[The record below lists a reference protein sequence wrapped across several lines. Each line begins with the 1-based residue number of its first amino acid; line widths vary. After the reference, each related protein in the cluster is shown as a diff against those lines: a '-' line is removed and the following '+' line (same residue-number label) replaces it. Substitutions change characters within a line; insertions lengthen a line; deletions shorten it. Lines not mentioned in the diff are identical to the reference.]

1 MSNQDVPAT
10 DYSAAA
16 ALAAD
21 VIAAAEAAAQ
31 DLADS
36 LDATV
41 PAGLEEQQ
49 LNRLAATAARHVVDL
64 VAAASRELAVA
75 VHATAAV
82 DAAAAVAAENARQ
95 TEAMLTHELLHDSLT
110 GLPNQRLL
118 ADRLTQALARSK
130 RAGTSV
136 AVLFLDLDGFKNV
149 NDTFGHAAG
158 DQLLIAVANRL
169 RQCLRETDTCARM
182 GGDEFVLVLED
193 MSRPSDGSRLAGRV
207 KTALAEGVALGGHTM
222 QVRAS
227 VGLAVSS
234 DGSDPATLLHEA
246 DTAMYRAKQGDQA
259 LDRRQAEGS
268 DGDVPNTSLTEDD
281 SGPGVPL
288 HARRRTD

>member
-10 DYSAAA
+10 EYSAAA
-16 ALAAD
+16 ALAA
-21 VIAAAEAAAQ
+21 AMAAAQ

-41 PAGLEEQQ
+41 PAGFEEQQ
-49 LNRLAATAARHVVDL
+49 LNRLAATAAARRHIVDL
-64 VAAASRELAVA
+64 VAAARRELAVA
-75 VHATAAV
+75 VHANATV
-82 DAAAAVAAENARQ
+82 VAAAAVAAEKARQ
-95 TEAMLTHELLHDSLT
+95 TEAMLTHELLHDGLT

-130 RAGTSV
+130 RAGTYV

-169 RQCLRETDTCARM
+169 RQCLRDTDTCARM

-207 KTALAEGVALGGHTM
+207 KTALADGVALGGHTM
-222 QVRAS
+222 RVRAS

-234 DGSDPATLLHEA
+234 NGSDPATLLHEA

-259 LDRRQAEGS
+259 PERRRAEGS

-288 HARRRTD
+288 HARRCTD